1 MMAAFVAVAAGAAT
15 PRTAIPHRGAVELCS
30 LDEVRLAGDGCLA
43 RAVRADV
50 EYVRALDVDRLLA
63 PFRREAGIR
72 SSAHPYGHWESMGL
86 DGHTLGHWL
95 SAVSHLVAS
104 GNDADGELSRRL
116 EYAVGELA
124 KCQEKTGGRLDGIPG
139 GGVVWDAVSRGDVGK
154 VWERWAPWYNVH
166 KTFAGLRDAW
176 LEAGNVQAKATM
188 TRLADWIVSTTANL
202 DGAAM
207 EKMLAQEFGGMN
219 ETFADLYAIT
229 GDEKYLAE
237 AKRWEHHAVL
247 DPLYRK
253 EDALTGLHANTQI
266 PKFAG
271 LARTGQL
278 AGDRARLGAA
288 DFAWRTIVER
298 RSVAFGG
305 NSVGE
310 HFHALDD
317 FGKMLESREGPETCN
332 TYNMLRL
339 TERLFECDP
348 RAEYAE
354 YYERAL
360 FNHVL
365 SAVNTLHPG
374 FVYFTPARAGHYRTY
389 STPQTTFWCCVGTG
403 MECPGRFGRFIYAR
417 GKGSIYVNLFVPSE
431 LKGVLRQTTDFPS
444 SGETTIEMLAP
455 FDGDLMVRE
464 GASYVRHKGPW
475 KRGDRV
481 RASRPMERHVEMLP
495 DGSGWG
501 AYMDGPILLAQD
513 RGAENMDGMFS
524 DGSASSQT
532 AAGPLLEPLD
542 EPSSLVPFWT
552 LHERRYQIYWKFG
565 DGRAASNARRND
577 EAATDKEGR
586 RCDVRNVKAVM
597 RADGHVIIRGEVDG
611 MPVVKDVRVDNP
623 EPWTPENPKF
633 YEFDFYGVN
642 VRACLRTSEVNCGSA
657 AFRMMTRAEAAS
669 GASVAVTGVVT
680 MVFSSFTN
688 SGLLADAS
696 DPNGDAVYFLAQGAP
711 DAKLKPGDVV
721 AVAGTVA
728 PMAYSP
734 GLIGTE
740 IKKLGSVDL
749 PPPPFMS
756 YGAFSARCS
765 ENRRA
770 RLRGTL
776 TAVKPLVYQD
786 WETARDAVLLRVD
799 TGDGM
804 LDARVPGSVE
814 EWCDLVDAELELAG
828 VASVFFNARAQFVS
842 MRLQVCEKDDIT
854 VLRAPP
860 KDPFAI
866 PCSDFEGIL
875 SYTPSAI
882 LPHAVHVIG
891 EVTYADAKDG
901 FFYVQNGGHGLK
913 VVASDRSVP
922 EFGSRVDVVGF
933 PRLDGGIGR
942 IVAGRFRL
950 SSGDA
955 VAAGEPIVGK
965 AQRVMYYRW
974 SDEHRI
980 YQDNDGILVSVRGRF
995 VSFSDSGFIMD
1006 DDGFLFEV
1014 RIAGGDAEFLD
1025 RADFTKPMLEVT
1037 GVASLT
1043 LNSSGAASLFPQP
1056 QALTVLVQNA
1066 SSVRVLPDAA
1076 WRMRRA
1082 QLAAICSLK
1091 VVGALLVA
1099 FLLVLLVKFV
1109 RVSRARSRLAVV
1121 TSERKR
1127 MAADLHDTIEQHLAC
1142 AHIMLDGAMRT
1153 IPARPDETKRAV
1165 RVAMDVLS
1173 RAKREVRKTIMD
1185 LRDDDVVSMGLDVLL
1200 RRLAAEVTVSGL
1212 VKTRTALRGI
1222 PKEMS
1227 VAAKLDIVAIVR
1239 EALTNAAKHGH
1250 ARNAAVASDPL
1261 PDGGFVLTVA
1271 NDGEPFDRERAA
1283 GPAEGHYG
1291 LSGMEERAARI
1302 GGRLSFGR
1310 KDAWTT
1316 VRLEVR
1322 A

>member
-1 MMAAFVAVAAGAAT
+1 MTGKEWYIAAVVALLCGAMAAHGLTVSGA
-15 PRTAIPHRGAVELCS
+15 PGI
-30 LDEVRLAGDGCLA
+30 D
-43 RAVRADV
+43 
-50 EYVRALDVDRLLA
+50 A
-63 PFRREAGIR
+63 P
-72 SSAHPYGHWESMGL
+72 
-86 DGHTLGHWL
+86 
-95 SAVSHLVAS
+95 
-104 GNDADGELSRRL
+104 
-116 EYAVGELA
+116 
-124 KCQEKTGGRLDGIPG
+124 
-139 GGVVWDAVSRGDVGK
+139 
-154 VWERWAPWYNVH
+154 
-166 KTFAGLRDAW
+166 
-176 LEAGNVQAKATM
+176 
-188 TRLADWIVSTTANL
+188 
-202 DGAAM
+202 
-207 EKMLAQEFGGMN
+207 
-219 ETFADLYAIT
+219 
-229 GDEKYLAE
+229 
-237 AKRWEHHAVL
+237 
-247 DPLYRK
+247 
-253 EDALTGLHANTQI
+253 
-266 PKFAG
+266 
-271 LARTGQL
+271 
-278 AGDRARLGAA
+278 
-288 DFAWRTIVER
+288 
-298 RSVAFGG
+298 
-305 NSVGE
+305 
-310 HFHALDD
+310 
-317 FGKMLESREGPETCN
+317 
-332 TYNMLRL
+332 
-339 TERLFECDP
+339 
-348 RAEYAE
+348 
-354 YYERAL
+354 
-360 FNHVL
+360 
-365 SAVNTLHPG
+365 
-374 FVYFTPARAGHYRTY
+374 
-389 STPQTTFWCCVGTG
+389 
-403 MECPGRFGRFIYAR
+403 
-417 GKGSIYVNLFVPSE
+417 
-431 LKGVLRQTTDFPS
+431 
-444 SGETTIEMLAP
+444 
-455 FDGDLMVRE
+455 
-464 GASYVRHKGPW
+464 
-475 KRGDRV
+475 
-481 RASRPMERHVEMLP
+481 
-495 DGSGWG
+495 
-501 AYMDGPILLAQD
+501 
-513 RGAENMDGMFS
+513 
-524 DGSASSQT
+524 
-532 AAGPLLEPLD
+532 
-542 EPSSLVPFWT
+542 
-552 LHERRYQIYWKFG
+552 
-565 DGRAASNARRND
+565 
-577 EAATDKEGR
+577 
-586 RCDVRNVKAVM
+586 
-597 RADGHVIIRGEVDG
+597 
-611 MPVVKDVRVDNP
+611 
-623 EPWTPENPKF
+623 
-633 YEFDFYGVN
+633 
-642 VRACLRTSEVNCGSA
+642 A

-680 MVFSSFTN
+680 MVFSSFKN
-688 SGLLADAS
+688 AGLLADAS

-974 SDEHRI
+974 SDERRI
-980 YQDNDGILVSVRGRF
+980 YEDNDGVLVSVRGRF
-995 VSFSDSGFIMD
+995 VSSGDGGFVMD
-1006 DDGFLFEV
+1006 DDGFQFEV
-1014 RIAGGDAEFLD
+1014 RLAGGDVEFLD
-1025 RADFTKPMLEVT
+1025 RADFTKPILEVT
-1037 GVASLT
+1037 GVASLA
-1043 LNSSGAASLFPQP
+1043 LDPSGAASLFPQP

-1082 QLAAICSLK
+1082 QLVAMSSLK

-1099 FLLVLLVKFV
+1099 FLLVLLFKFV

-1200 RRLAAEVTVSGL
+1200 RRLATEVTVSGL

-1250 ARNAAVASDPL
+1250 ARNAAVAADPL
-1261 PDGGFVLTVA
+1261 PDGGFELTVA
-1271 NDGEPFDRERAA
+1271 NDGEQFDRNSAA

-1291 LSGMEERAARI
+1291 ISGMEERAARI

-1310 KDAWTT
+1310 KGAWTT
-1316 VRLEVR
+1316 VKLEVR
-1322 A
+1322 P